1 MALVMRTLGGLL
13 LWAAG
18 FSLLYALHGLGCGLG
33 WGSGEPPGY
42 FTALNLGLL
51 FIWLL
56 LLGSAGWIVRMA
68 TRAYSRDGDTV
79 LSRTQL
85 VSAWA
90 GLAGLFFTGAPVL
103 LSAHCV

>member
-1 MALVMRTLGGLL
+1 MALVMRALSGLL

-33 WGSGEPPGY
+33 WGTAELPGY
-42 FTALNLGLL
+42 FPGLNLGLVSA
-51 FIWLL
+51 WLL
-56 LLGSAGWIVRMA
+56 LLACAGWLVRLA
-68 TRAYSRDGDTV
+68 TRAYARDGDSV

-90 GLAGLFFTGAPVL
+90 GLAGLFLTGAPVL
-103 LSAHCV
+103 LSAHCA